1 MKVLYIVNV
10 DWFFIS
16 HRLPLAIEA
25 KKRGYEV
32 FVLAGDT
39 GVGASLKSFDITFIP
54 WNISRSGTNFFKEIQ
69 AIAQLF
75 KVFRHIKPHLVHNVG
90 VKAVIYGS
98 LASQLFRKSYI
109 NALAGMGFAFTA
121 DTLKAQILRV
131 IIKRFFVFIF
141 KSKKSLLILQNE
153 DDKKWFL
160 ENGYIDSSKLR
171 LIKGSG
177 VNLNDFKLVSEPTSI
192 PPIVCLPSRMLWDK
206 GIGEFIEAIR
216 ILKTY
221 GLKNIRFVL
230 AGGID
235 TENPAKI
242 PQKQL
247 QEWVS
252 EGIVEWW
259 GYQTDMPNL
268 LSKVTIVVLPSYKE
282 GLPKV
287 LLEAAAIGRAI
298 ITTDVVGCREIIKH
312 DYNGILV
319 PPQNAEVLAEAISK
333 LLNDSELRKRY
344 IENGFELVKQNF
356 TIETVTE
363 QTFNLYD
370 ELLTEK

>member
-1 MKVLYIVNV
+1 MFLY
-10 DWFFIS
+10 S
-16 HRLPLAIEA
+16 
-25 KKRGYEV
+25 
-32 FVLAGDT
+32 
-39 GVGASLKSFDITFIP
+39 SL
-54 WNISRSGTNFFKEIQ
+54 
-69 AIAQLF
+69 
-75 KVFRHIKPHLVHNVG
+75 
-90 VKAVIYGS
+90 
-98 LASQLFRKSYI
+98 
-109 NALAGMGFAFTA
+109 
-121 DTLKAQILRV
+121 
-131 IIKRFFVFIF
+131 
-141 KSKKSLLILQNE
+141 KSLLILQNE

>member
-1 MKVLYIVNV
+1 MKVLYVVNV